1 MSWSETLLDAS
12 FRGVPLQIESESLQW
27 QRALSE
33 HGTPF
38 KDGDRVKDLGRGARR
53 VPMQVVVFGVNYEIE
68 LQNILRALNT
78 PGAGELVHPIYGS
91 MSVVSSTGEVKH
103 HAERPDYAE
112 VSVVFVEDTPDAPFF
127 ERQFEFVDIGVLEG
141 EDERS
146 WQDGIFDLFGRID
159 SLVGEIQSWI
169 GGGWV
174 GLLEKAL
181 GLPGIGLRLQQL
193 RSQIL
198 GVVSGIGSMAKRPS
212 GAFDPLVDLMRTPSE
227 IRGAIQGSTP
237 TSAAALLIRTG
248 VPAAIPG
255 NASLP
260 ADAARAGSVFLIGA
274 RQGVA
279 PRVELLVEGLPANA
293 GSGVVLLPDGM
304 PDDPVAANAFALVV
318 LVVTELALAHAQ
330 AVATV
335 VEDEADTPTLSPLEL
350 EGLVNL
356 VRSLV
361 QSSILLQ
368 RHLFDVE
375 TARPIIE
382 ALRNVAALIQ
392 ARARQVILQSPPML
406 ERTVETPVS
415 LRLLAHRWYG
425 DHTRAAELIRLN
437 PGLKTPHNIQAGEV
451 LRAYAK

>member
-12 FRGVPLQIESESLQW
+12 FRGVRLNVESESLQW

-53 VPMQVVVFGVNYEIE
+53 IPMQVVVFGVNYEIE
-68 LQNILRALNT
+68 LQSILRTLNT
-78 PGAGELVHPIYGS
+78 PGPGELIHPIYGS
-91 MSVVSSTGEVKH
+91 MNVVSSTGEVKH

-112 VSVVFVEDTPDAPFF
+112 LSVVFVEDTPDAPFF
-127 ERQFEFVDIGVLEG
+127 ERQFEFVDIGVLEQ
-141 EDERS
+141 EDEYT

-159 SLVGEIQSWI
+159 SLVAEIQSWI

-174 GLLEKAL
+174 GLIEKAL

-198 GVVSGIGSMAKRPS
+198 GIVSGIAGMLKRPS
-212 GAFDPLVDLMRTPSE
+212 AAFDPLTDLMRTPSE
-227 IRGAIQGSTP
+227 VRGAIQGSTP
-237 TSAAALLIRTG
+237 VTSTALLAKSG
-248 VPAAIPG
+248 VPAVVPG
-255 NASLP
+255 NASLA
-260 ADAARAGSVFLIGA
+260 ADAARAGAGFLLAA
-274 RQGVA
+274 RQGVL
-279 PRVELLVEGLPANA
+279 PVVGKLVDGVSSGGGL
-293 GSGVVLLPDGM
+293 VLLPDGM
-304 PDDPVAANAFALVV
+304 PDDPVAANGFALVV
-318 LVVTELALAHAQ
+318 LVITELALAHAQ
-330 AVATV
+330 AVAV
-335 VEDEADTPTLSPLEL
+335 IIEDEAETPTLSPFEL

-375 TARPIIE
+375 SSRPVIE

-392 ARARQVILQSPPML
+392 ARARQVILQSPPMM
-406 ERTVETPVS
+406 ERVVESPTS
-415 LRLLAHRWYG
+415 LRLLAHHWYG
-425 DHTRAAELIRLN
+425 DHTRAVELIRLN
-437 PGLKTPHNIQAGEV
+437 PGLKTPHNIEAGEV

>member
-1 MSWSETLLDAS
+1 MSWAETLLDAS
-12 FRGVPLQIESESLQW
+12 FRGVPLQVEGESLQW

-53 VPMQVVVFGVNYEIE
+53 IPMQIVVFGDNYEIE

-78 PGAGELVHPIYGS
+78 PGTGELIHPIYGS
-91 MSVVSSTGEVKH
+91 MNVVSNTGEVKH

-112 VSVVFVEDTPDAPFF
+112 ISVTFVEDTPDAPFF
-127 ERQFEFVDIGVLEG
+127 ERQFEFVDIGILG
-141 EDERS
+141 LEDEYT

-159 SLVGEIQSWI
+159 SLVSEIQSWI

-174 GLLEKAL
+174 GLIEKAL

-198 GVVSGIGSMAKRPS
+198 GVVSGVGSMAKRPS
-212 GAFDPLVDLMRTPSE
+212 VAFDPLVDLMRTPSE
-227 IRGAIQGSTP
+227 IRSAIQGSTP
-237 TSAAALLIRTG
+237 SSSTAFLAKSG
-248 VPAAIPG
+248 VPAEFPG
-255 NASLP
+255 NASLT
-260 ADAARAGSVFLIGA
+260 ADAARAGSGFLIGA

-279 PRVELLVEGLPANA
+279 PTVSLLVDGVPGDV
-293 GSGVVLLPDGM
+293 GSGLVLLPDGM
-304 PDDPVAANAFALVV
+304 PDDPVAANSFALVV

-330 AVATV
+330 AAATII
-335 VEDEADTPTLSPLEL
+335 EDEASDPTLSPFEL
-350 EGLVNL
+350 ESLVNL

-368 RHLFDVE
+368 RHLYDVE
-375 TARPIIE
+375 TARPVIE

-406 ERTVETPVS
+406 DRVVETPAS

-425 DHTRAAELIRLN
+425 DHARAAELIRLN
-437 PGLKTPHNIQAGEV
+437 PGLKTPHNIEAGEV